1 MENIEQYL
9 PQRPPFLFVDDVK
22 VEGTTIFASR
32 TFHSDEWFFAGHF
45 PGYPIVPGVLLVESM
60 AQAGGVGAKIMGI
73 RPQSLFVFAKIR
85 TAVFKRQVR
94 PLDTLEMEI
103 VNLRSSNLVLLQKG
117 IGRVGGEVAVE
128 AEWMA
133 MASGVPE

>member
-1 MENIEQYL
+1 
-9 PQRPPFLFVDDVK
+9 
-22 VEGTTIFASR
+22 
-32 TFHSDEWFFAGHF
+32 
-45 PGYPIVPGVLLVESM
+45 
-60 AQAGGVGAKIMGI
+60 
-73 RPQSLFVFAKIR
+73 
-85 TAVFKRQVR
+85 
-94 PLDTLEMEI
+94 MEI